1 MKHAR
6 VWMFAATLAGL
17 SAQGAD
23 FTAASPAP
31 AASPASEPDNLAR
44 RAKVTASSEH
54 DASYSARFAV
64 DGVVPEEEGR
74 DDAGRAWC
82 VNGAKDARTGE
93 FTLEWPEAVT
103 VSEIVYYGRTGW
115 IVTDMF
121 KEYEV
126 YVGPDLGQAAVDG
139 RPQQAE
145 ALRLAA
151 RGTFELRHGPQR
163 IPVTP
168 TTTQTVRLKFL
179 SAHGGPNPGA
189 SEIAVYASRPSD
201 AQIGT
206 PAESPL
212 TALAKNGSLGFRE
225 LVVVKRNHLST
236 SHVYTYHAEGFRP
249 GGALCV
255 FTPETGSVRE
265 LVNAGEGMIIDCDL
279 SYDGREVLFSW
290 KRGGKPIASLAHQRE
305 QHCTAV
311 PGENF
316 QVFRVNVDGTGL
328 KQLTGHPSNNL
339 NPCWLPDGGIAFI
352 SDRKPGYAYCFV
364 STSPVL
370 HRMNRDGG
378 EVTQLTAS
386 YLMDFTPAALEDGRI
401 LYTRWEYVDRP
412 AIPIQ
417 SLWAIRPDGTGLSGF
432 FGNRVL
438 DPGTFMQA
446 RPIPGTG
453 KVLCLLTAHNGDPRG
468 AIGIID
474 PARGGNAQEAI
485 HNLTPEISIGRV
497 DHGNGNHL
505 SNKGSYET
513 PYPVDARHYLVSRS
527 GSIQLR
533 AFEGDAP
540 PATLLRKGADG
551 LGYYSPTPVMAR
563 TRPPVL
569 PATPVPADA
578 APWATVFMSDV
589 YNGLEPAVKRGEI
602 KQVCV
607 VEEVVKDHYAP
618 LIHEGVPGAH
628 GYAAN
633 TAFGYQFPL
642 VSCGATYAPKKIWG
656 YADVAEDGSARFQ
669 VPAGL
674 PVYFL
679 ALDAEGRAVQ
689 RMRTFTHFMTGE
701 VQSCVGC
708 HADRNY
714 STPAL
719 AHSKAVGPDLGQA
732 ALGGLHAAR
741 LQQAEALQ
749 PPDWGVKAF
758 NYLEVVQ
765 PVLDRH
771 CVECHHARDPAGGVD
786 LAGDLTDF
794 FNVSYDVLARK
805 GTWGERNPGAHGIA
819 AAKEGRSPYTSWI
832 ATINGTEHNILK
844 TEPRAWGSPAS
855 PLADL
860 VISGHPDKSGKPRV
874 NVPEA
879 DRRRIMAWID
889 LNVPYYPTSSSD
901 NLEAMGCR
909 RVFPVEL
916 DAKLAQ
922 VAATRCVAC
931 HDHGVPREF
940 YIRIEKPE
948 LNTFLLAPLA
958 KSAGGTERCGTV
970 VFKTPDDSDYQALLG
985 TFDAVAEHLRTTP
998 RDDRGTME
1006 TTLITPPLKP

>member
-1 MKHAR
+1 MKH
-6 VWMFAATLAGL
+6 VDVLVLVAALAGL
-17 SAQGAD
+17 PAQRAD
-23 FTAASPAP
+23 LAAASTAP
-31 AASPASEPDNLAR
+31 SSRASEPENLAR

-54 DASYSARFAV
+54 SAGYAARFAV
-64 DGVVPEEEGR
+64 DGIVPEEEGR

-126 YVGPDLGQAAVDG
+126 YVGSDLGQAADDE

-151 RGTFELRHGPQR
+151 HGTFELRHGPQR

-168 TTTQTVRLKFL
+168 TTTKTIRLKFL

-201 AQIGT
+201 AQIGQ

-212 TALAKNGSLGFRE
+212 TALAKSGALGFRDM
-225 LVVVKRNHLST
+225 LVVKRNHLST

-265 LVNAGEGMIIDCDL
+265 LVNAGPGEIIDCDL

-290 KRGGKPIASLAHQRE
+290 KRGGKAVASLAHQRE

-328 KQLTGHPSNNL
+328 KQLTDHPSNNL
-339 NPCWLPDGGIAFI
+339 NPCWLPDGGVAFI

-378 EVTQLTAS
+378 EVVQLSAS

-485 HNLTPEISIGRV
+485 RNLTPEINIGRV
-497 DHGNGNHL
+497 DQGNGNAL
-505 SNKGSYET
+505 VNKGPYET
-513 PYPVDARHYLVSRS
+513 PYPVDARHFLVSR
-527 GSIQLR
+527 GGIIQVR
-533 AFEGDAP
+533 AFDGGDP
-540 PATLLRKGADG
+540 PATLLRRAADG
-551 LGYYSPTPVMAR
+551 LGYYSPVPVMAR
-563 TRPPVL
+563 KRPPVL
-569 PATPVPADA
+569 PGATPAA
-578 APWATVFMSDV
+578 GQAPWATVFMSDV
-589 YNGLEPAVKRGEI
+589 YNGLEPAVRRGDV
-602 KQVCV
+602 KQIAV
-607 VEEVVKDHYAP
+607 VEEIAKDHYAP
-618 LIHEGVPGAH
+618 LIHDGVPGAH

-633 TAFGYQFPL
+633 TAFGFQFPL

-679 ALDAEGRAVQ
+679 AIDAEGRAVQ
-689 RMRTFTHFMTGE
+689 RMRTFTHFMPGE

-714 STPAL
+714 STPSL
-719 AHSKAVGPDLGQA
+719 VHSKTVGPDLGQA
-732 ALGGLHAAR
+732 ALTGPHALR
-741 LQQAEALQ
+741 PQQAEALQ

-771 CVECHHARDPAGGVD
+771 CVACHHARDPAGGVD

-805 GTWGERNPGAHGIA
+805 GTWGERNPGAHGISA
-819 AAKEGRSPYTSWI
+819 AQEGRSPYTSWI

-844 TEPRAWGSPAS
+844 TTPGSWGSPVS

-860 VISGHPDKSGKPRV
+860 VINGHPDKAGKPRV
-874 NVPEA
+874 NVPGA

-909 RVFPVEL
+909 RVFPVDL
-916 DAKLAQ
+916 DVVLKQ
-922 VAATRCVAC
+922 VSATRCIGC
-931 HDHGVPREF
+931 HDKGVPRDF
-940 YIRIEKPE
+940 FVRIEKPE
-948 LNTFLLAPLA
+948 LNSFLLAPLA
-958 KSAGGTERCGTV
+958 KSAGGTERCGTA
-970 VFKTPDDSDYQALLG
+970 VFKTPGDPDYQALLK
-985 TFDAVAEHLRTTP
+985 TFAPITEFLRAAP
-998 RDDRGTME
+998 RDDMLTAA
-1006 TTLITPPLKP
+1006 PQ